1 MVHQLQAACCSLKAY
16 QCSVLAYQMFLYG
29 LHVECVKQANYAQLA
44 QLQQLQL
51 CMLVSAHDSM
61 WLLCRARAWLSV
73 AAAAAAAAAVVDPA
87 APYSWAA

>member
-16 QCSVLAYQMFLYG
+16 QYSVLAYQMFLYG
-29 LHVECVKQANYAQLA
+29 LHVECVNQANYAQLA
-44 QLQQLQL
+44 QLQQLKL

-73 AAAAAAAAAVVDPA
+73 AAAAAAVVDPA